1 MFVVLKYLVL
11 IFRFEVYF
19 CQVDYFLVVV
29 VEGLEE
35 DIAVRELLMGG
46 DVDVLWLE
54 LLVVPLEE
62 FFL

>member
-1 MFVVLKYLVL
+1 M
-11 IFRFEVYF
+11 
-19 CQVDYFLVVV
+19 
-29 VEGLEE
+29 EGLEE
-35 DIAVRELLMGG
+35 DIAVGELLMGG